1 MVTLQSTVRQLKE
14 LSIRPSLSG
23 ALDMPEARREE
34 LLSTLERQASAPLF
48 LGRAVAQAAIR
59 SRRRREVVPFD
70 APIDPGSLEGIEVL
84 EGRFESTNERS
95 VDAFLHPL
103 EGIEQPRWEE
113 PVLPWAAHSHGVEP
127 LVERALGGQ
136 AREPVPVPTGLLKAL
151 ELAAAVIEKI
161 SEHKLEALRVH
172 ENTSERI
179 VRALTGLT

>member
-23 ALDMPEARREE
+23 ALDVPDARRGE
-34 LLSTLERQASAPLF
+34 LLSTLERQAAAPLF

-59 SRRRREVVPFD
+59 PRRRREPVPFS
-70 APIDPGSLEGIEVL
+70 ATIDPGSLEGIEVL

-95 VDAFLHPL
+95 LDAFLHPL

-113 PVLPWAAHSHGVEP
+113 PVLPWTAHSQSVEP
-127 LVERALGGQ
+127 FGERALGGQ
-136 AREPVPVPTGLLKAL
+136 AREPAPVPSGLLKAL
-151 ELAAAVIEKI
+151 ELVSAVIEAI
-161 SEHKLEALRVH
+161 AEHKLEALRVH

-179 VRALTGLT
+179 VRGLTGSS